1 LNTGTVTGQV
11 VLTFDGTDTG
21 NHGMPILRVN
31 GVALRT
37 ACDSR
42 DAVFRGGPRNGFTG
56 AGAVP
61 TPGECLPNDFAL
73 RVSCVCKF
81 LDGWQGAGIYCVD
94 QGDGCEPLELFDV
107 DEDRC
112 ADAGHTICSGPYA
125 TLELAEAAC
134 GPVVTDCC
142 PGGVP
147 ATLYF
152 HLSNCSNGAHP
163 LNNQTYAATYQTI
176 DSVAAWWV
184 QSGVSGGSCA
194 AGEDLYEWFLWCD
207 AGAWSIE
214 SRAGY
219 CGLIASGFGVTCGP
233 PFSASI
239 TGATV
244 YLGVGG
250 ETIDILVN
258 ATP

>member
-1 LNTGTVTGQV
+1 VFTWNGTEFPTLAVGGTNVTRLCVSADATFVGGRRNGLTGGGTVA
-11 VLTFDGTDTG
+11 DD
-21 NHGMPILRVN
+21 
-31 GVALRT
+31 
-37 ACDSR
+37 CD
-42 DAVFRGGPRNGFTG
+42 
-56 AGAVP
+56 
-61 TPGECLPNDFAL
+61 PNDIGF
-73 RVSCVCKF
+73 RVGCMCCF